1 LNCHFFFASKLAS
14 HNGFHYPNGLHY
26 PSFLMQK
33 SFSSRSFFALSAT
46 MLALLP
52 LSGTLQVYAAPN
64 ERRQNARDFDPDRLI
79 TFEAVVTRETRDGF
93 QARVRNET
101 FDVFSDADVREGD
114 RVVLRGRFENEAEF
128 SAQSVRVI
136 GAGNGAP
143 INRDTDN
150 RDAVDRDPIDEFNDE
165 MYQENGVNFPATIT
179 RVVSRMEVEVRGDN
193 GRIYRVEM
201 RDNTSGYRA
210 GNQIRVQGEAVG
222 LRVINAVFV
231 DRGGDVPDR
240 GNTEEPQEVDFPA
253 NIVRLGKTR
262 GDAFVRGD
270 NGVEYRVRGD
280 EVEDFKVGDRVRV
293 QGVARY
299 GIIGLRSLDL
309 LR

>member
-1 LNCHFFFASKLAS
+1 
-14 HNGFHYPNGLHY
+14 
-26 PSFLMQK
+26 MQK
-33 SFSSRSFFALSAT
+33 IFSSRSLVALSAA
-46 MLALLP
+46 MLVLP
-52 LSGTLQVYAAPN
+52 LSGTSQVSAAPN
-64 ERRQNARDFDPDRLI
+64 EQRQNTRDFDPDRLI
-79 TFEAVVTRETRDGF
+79 TFEAVVTRGTRDGF
-93 QARVRNET
+93 QARVRDET

-128 SAQSVRVI
+128 SAQSVRVVKV
-136 GAGNGAP
+136 GNGAP
-143 INRDTDN
+143 INRDYTGQYSND
-150 RDAVDRDPIDEFNDE
+150 RDTIDRDPIDEFNDE
-165 MYQENGVNFPATIT
+165 MYVENGVNFPATIT
-179 RVVSRMEVEVRGDN
+179 RVVSRMEAEVRGDN

-222 LRVINAVFV
+222 LRVVNAIFV
-231 DRGGDVPDR
+231 NRDGASPDR
-240 GNTEEPQEVDFPA
+240 GNTEAAQDVDFPA